1 MFRTIVRLLLATTLF
16 AVCPSVKAEQPVGLG
31 KPPIVVPAIDGIL
44 AAFQTHSLVGIGDKH
59 NLAQELDFYGAL
71 VRDPRFAQ
79 QVGNVVVEFGG
90 AAHQDIIDRYV
101 AGDSVPY
108 AELRKV
114 WTDVVGWVPT
124 VQGLGYINF
133 YAQVRAAN
141 QGLPADK
148 RIRVWL
154 GEPQI
159 DWSKIKTFED
169 WQRVAAFRDS
179 HAAQIIEREILER
192 HRKALVIYGTG
203 HFGERAESL
212 ELTQRW
218 SEAMNKKL
226 GIEGPLQFG
235 LQTLV
240 EQKFPGAF
248 FVVIPYDGFLD
259 PACAKTFEKNKL
271 SWPVPALASPVR
283 GGALEAELQVPG
295 CRVVPLPTGA
305 PPPDLTEAD
314 VRQMADKDDLRDK
327 GLLSDALLYLGPAEK
342 LTRTP
347 INPQMYMDQD
357 YRDEVSRHN
366 QILRGQPLGQTPP
379 QNMLVSPRPWR

>member
-1 MFRTIVRLLLATTLF
+1 MLRTICRLFLTATLF
-16 AVCPSVKAEQPVGLG
+16 AACPFAKAQQSAGPS
-31 KPPIVVPAIDGIL
+31 KPPTVSPAIDGIL
-44 AAFQTHSLVGIGDKH
+44 AAFQSHALVGIGDKH
-59 NLAQELDFYGAL
+59 SLTQQLDFYGAL

-101 AGDSVPY
+101 AGDPVPY
-108 AELRKV
+108 TELRKV

-141 QGLPADK
+141 LALAPDK

-159 DWSKIKTFED
+159 DWSKIKTRGD
-169 WQRVAAFRDS
+169 WQRVAGFRDV
-179 HAAQIIEREILER
+179 HAAQIIVQDILEK

-203 HFGERAESL
+203 HFGAPIESM
-212 ELTQRW
+212 EQMQRRKA
-218 SEAMNKKL
+218 AMDKKL
-226 GIEGPLQFG
+226 GFDTPLQFG
-235 LQTLV
+235 VQTLV
-240 EQKFPGAF
+240 EQKFPNAF

-259 PACAKTFEKNKL
+259 PACAKTFEKNKQ

-283 GGALEAELQVPG
+283 GSSLEAELQVPG

-305 PPPDLTEAD
+305 PPPDLTAAEWQ
-314 VRQMADKDDLRDK
+314 RMSDKNDRLDK
-327 GLLSDALLYLGPAEK
+327 GLTADALLYLGPAER

-347 INPQMYMDQD
+347 INPQLYLDQD

-366 QILRGQPLGQTPP
+366 QILTGQPLGQAAP
-379 QNMLVSPRPWR
+379 QNMLVAPRPWR

>member
-1 MFRTIVRLLLATTLF
+1 MFKTIVRLLATVLF
-16 AVCPSVKAEQPVGLG
+16 AACPSVKAEQPTGSG
-31 KPPIVVPAIDGIL
+31 KPPTVSPAIDGIL
-44 AAFQTHSLVGIGDKH
+44 AAFQTHALVGIGDKH

-71 VRDPRFAQ
+71 IRDPRFPQ

-90 AAHQDIIDRYV
+90 AAHQAIIDRYV
-101 AGDSVPY
+101 AGDPVPY
-108 AELRKV
+108 TELRKV

-141 QGLPADK
+141 QGLAPDK

-159 DWSKIKTFED
+159 DWSRIKTRED
-169 WQRVAAFRDS
+169 WQRVAAFRDTN
-179 HAAQIIEREILER
+179 AAQVIAREILEK

-212 ELTQRW
+212 EQTQRW

-240 EQKFPGAF
+240 EKKFPNAF
-248 FVVIPYDGFLD
+248 FVVMPYDGFLD
-259 PACAKTFEKNKL
+259 PACAKTFEKNKQP
-271 SWPVPALASPVR
+271 WPVPALASPVR
-283 GGALEAELQVPG
+283 GSALEAELQIPA

-305 PPPDLTEAD
+305 PPPDLTEAEA
-314 VRQMADKDDLRDK
+314 RQMADKSDRHDK
-327 GLLSDALLYLGPAEK
+327 GLTSDALLYLGPAER

-366 QILRGQPLGQTPP
+366 QILTGQPLGQASP
-379 QNMLVSPRPWR
+379 QNLSVAPRPWR